1 MGHRPVRKI
10 INITIIIVSGDNNH
24 KWGKYS
30 KNNNNNNN
38 NNYNNKQLKK
48 LTLSQNPTTSYNN

>member
-48 LTLSQNPTTSYNN
+48 LTLS